1 MIEINRIGSDRK
13 VCQSVDRIG
22 FSVNGIDYLISAEF
36 GELEVH
42 AKHHKLVMKPCCA
55 NKVTIS
61 GFE

>member
-36 GELEVH
+36 GELKVH
-42 AKHHKLVMKPCCA
+42 AKHHKLVIKPCCA
-55 NKVTIS
+55 NEVTIS
-61 GFE
+61 GVE